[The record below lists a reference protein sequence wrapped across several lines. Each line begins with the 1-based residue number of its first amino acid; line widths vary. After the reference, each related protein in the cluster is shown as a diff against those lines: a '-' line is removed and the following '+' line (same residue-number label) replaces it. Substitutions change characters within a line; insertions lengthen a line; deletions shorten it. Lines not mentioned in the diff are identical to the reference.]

1 MTFKQIG
8 ILDAYRRKLF
18 CIAHA
23 RTPPP
28 PPPQMKVIYFDT
40 FVLIKVP
47 KNIEP
52 IPFDLIFLKKY
63 NLTSFSIIS

>member
-23 RTPPP
+23 RT

-63 NLTSFSIIS
+63 NLTSSFSIIS